1 MGRKVVR
8 MRCWEELGCRG
19 TMAANCPHDA
29 SGICPRTCI
38 NTMVCDYPQYERASG
53 MEMLDAFDADFKVA
67 RKENCQTCRFFLQ
80 HAPKIA

>member
-8 MRCWEELGCRG
+8 MRCWEEFGCRG

-29 SGICPRTCI
+29 SGICPRICI

-53 MEMLDAFDADFKVA
+53 MEMLGAFDVDFKVA